1 MKTSLPLDKAQFD
14 EKATQYEVLTR
25 DWADRECTTFDEAV
39 HRAAGLPQTSG
50 GSIWKMPSIDSKR
63 VVSLLVELEPVF
75 GCRLPSALI
84 RRGGYRNT
92 DDLVN
97 DLKQKIRERCRDS
110 SAVNASPPGPEGE
123 LTAVGPIVSR

>member
-14 EKATQYEVLTR
+14 EKVAQFEVLSR

-39 HRAAGLPQTSG
+39 RRAAGLPQTSG

-63 VVSLLVELEPVF
+63 VVSLLVELEPIF
-75 GCRLPSALI
+75 GCRLPSALV

-92 DDLVN
+92 EDLVN

-110 SAVNASPPGPEGE
+110 SAANSSPPGAEGE
-123 LTAVGPIVSR
+123 LTAVGPTVSR